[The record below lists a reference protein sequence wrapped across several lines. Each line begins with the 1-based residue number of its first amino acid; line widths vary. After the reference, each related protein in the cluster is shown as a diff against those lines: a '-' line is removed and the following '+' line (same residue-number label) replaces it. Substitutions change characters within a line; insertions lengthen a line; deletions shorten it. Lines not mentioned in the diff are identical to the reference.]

1 MKTDKTLIQDN
12 KFSFEEFIVHA
23 KLHDVLITQ
32 RYSSNSKY
40 LYQIELLFT
49 EELTGEKYKY
59 TDTIEQNK
67 IRDLSL
73 TEKFLHKFF
82 GFYSD
87 TYNSMYDFITEKV
100 IQESDSARNKLSEE
114 QTIENLPTEKQAQ
127 KAFESLK
134 EI

>member
-49 EELTGEKYKY
+49 EELTGEQYKY

-114 QTIENLPTEKQAQ
+114 QTIENLPAEKQAQ